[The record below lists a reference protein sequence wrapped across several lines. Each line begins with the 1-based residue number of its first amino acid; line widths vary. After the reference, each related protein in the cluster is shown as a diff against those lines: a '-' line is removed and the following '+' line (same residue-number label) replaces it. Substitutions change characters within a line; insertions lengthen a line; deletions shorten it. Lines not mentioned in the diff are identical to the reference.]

1 MKNTI
6 AIWIGHFSDVI
17 FVKSSINL
25 IDYREVGQ
33 NLFTLRCLINRN
45 KYMTQWLIGSFVRFL
60 SSKDA

>member
-6 AIWIGHFSDVI
+6 AIWSGHFSDVI